1 MSVRRWGPS
10 CASLN
15 GELYVL
21 GGGNPRDARSCEKYN
36 FTTKKWTNL
45 GSMNNPRSVFT
56 SCIFDSKIVAIGGYP
71 GTRSSAEVYDATN
84 NTWTEC
90 KGMPVGRWGMAGVVV
105 SGKDLGK
112 EVLKS
117 YQHPFR
123 NQED

>member
-1 MSVRRWGPS
+1 MSVQRYIPS

-21 GGGNPRDARSCEKYN
+21 GGDPWPKSCEKYN
-36 FTTKKWTNL
+36 FRTKKWTNL
-45 GSMNNPRSVFT
+45 GSMNNPRSGFT
-56 SCIFDSKIVAIGGYP
+56 SCIFDSKIVAIGGDY
-71 GTRSSAEVYDATN
+71 GTHSSAEVYDATN

-90 KGMPVGRWGMAGVVV
+90 KGMTVGRYGIAGVVV

-112 EVLKS
+112 EVLQS

-123 NQED
+123 N